1 MNDTKHYPPPWN
13 LKGEGFIIPFLGN
26 KSLLLDKGFIPEED
40 KDFFVGGVGAI
51 MVVNYE
57 SSNVRPYFELLFI
70 PGDFEH
76 IRTTNTSTQK
86 KIYKKITKIYVS
98 SLTSVQEGRLNWAIP
113 KEMAEFTWKKELNK
127 TMISAS
133 TKESG
138 IFLEAEFTKK
148 FFHFPISTRLYPIS
162 LLQKS
167 ETGKLINTQFLGS
180 GKSKFS
186 SINKWTVN
194 EKLFANP
201 ISISNFCFGL
211 SADDFNIIF
220 PIPEIF

>member
-40 KDFFVGGVGAI
+40 KKSFVGGLGAI

-57 SSNVRPYFELLFI
+57 SSNVGPYFELLFI
-70 PGDFEH
+70 PGNFEH
-76 IRTTNTSTQK
+76 SRTTKTSTK
-86 KIYKKITKIYVS
+86 KKLYKKITKIYVS

-113 KEMAEFTWKKELNK
+113 KEMAEFTWKKESNK

-133 TKESG
+133 SKENG
-138 IFLEAEFTKK
+138 VFLEAEITKK
-148 FFHFPISTRLYPIS
+148 FFSFPMSTKLYPIS

-167 ETGKLINTQFLGS
+167 DTESLINTKFVGS
-180 GKSKFS
+180 GKGKIAF
-186 SINKWTVN
+186 INKWMVN
-194 EKLFANP
+194 ENLFANP
-201 ISISNFCFGL
+201 FSISRISFGL
-211 SADDFNIIF
+211 SADEFNIIF